1 MSTEAHDDLIRAV
14 QEYCKWQ
21 ERFEYEG
28 SDAAGMKARFWLS
41 EARRFASIRRVEIQA
56 KRKDR
61 NKTRIKKV
69 GRPKKITS

>member
-1 MSTEAHDDLIRAV
+1 MNREAHDDLIRAV

-21 ERFEYEG
+21 DRFEYEG
-28 SDAAGMKARFWLS
+28 SDAAGIKARFWLS

-56 KRKDR
+56 KRTER

>member
-1 MSTEAHDDLIRAV
+1 MSTEAHDLLVRAV

-21 ERFEYEG
+21 DKFEYENN
-28 SDAAGMKARFWLS
+28 DAAGIKARYWLS
-41 EARRFASIRRVEIQA
+41 EARRFASIRRKEVQA
-56 KRKDR
+56 KRDDR